1 MIHTLNLVFDKWD
14 GNKHITNLSP
24 HEYIYDTLPYFIRH
38 VRNIDI
44 RFCNMDDIN
53 DKEDFYYI
61 ISYKQHLYEIITK
74 QDEFF
79 LNDVVVEAVKNKDLK
94 VLLICEHEV
103 NNNEF
108 ETLEVLKNEIKKVG
122 LKEKQ
127 FYYVNNNSLLE
138 EYAKELKTKINVHT
152 IKFLFEYLIGSMR
165 KFDFP
170 FETNKKFLFT
180 CMNKTGKE
188 HRILTIAYLKKYGI
202 LEDTDWSFI
211 DKDKRAEKMWFNY
224 EIPQI
229 GDLSDYICDVKNI
242 TGKLSEYEK
251 NEVWLEKLNSDTF
264 NPTNTIQPLTFLN
277 SYINIVTESMFY
289 HGREV
294 HISEKSYRPFYFY
307 QLPIFVASHRHVEF
321 IKKTYDFDLFDDL
334 IDHSYDNILD
344 NDERF
349 LAIMTEIKRLHG
361 IKDEVVEYYI
371 KNEQRFKKNKEII
384 DELYDNNPVSKYFI
398 KLTKNISRKETFF
411 VFDKW
416 DGGIPIPNSLGLTN
430 VADHLTPLIFNN
442 EEYPVKLCGLDK
454 INQEDNF
461 YYVVNYTSNLV
472 QTINDETFILNDDVI
487 KVVAEGNLKIIII
500 NQHEVNI
507 HEKSALMSLVFQ
519 IRKLGLKEKN
529 FYYINNNSKLEQ
541 YKQQL
546 NTKINV
552 YTIRF
557 LFEMLVES
565 VLAHQTE
572 YVEDKPYLFMCH
584 NRVSKEHR
592 LVLLSYLK
600 RSGLIKDVDWSF
612 LNPYHEI
619 VESIIDENDKTLM
632 LEYEEEI
639 NYFKKIHN
647 QTSKFENLRNWHID
661 TTHNPIGKKQILP
674 DTYLNSYINVI
685 TEAVFGSPEVHISE
699 KSFRPFYFYQLPLF
713 VASYQHVEYMRVMY
727 GFDFFDDLIDHSY
740 DLEPNNTKR
749 MEMLFA
755 EIKRLHENKGEV
767 IEFYKKNKERI
778 VANYELLL
786 SLYNEKQTLKYL
798 NSLIDNDDTDL
809 RPNPIFYEKRVLIT
823 GSNGLVGRHLV
834 KKCLES
840 GYHVI
845 GVDNVKPKI
854 NDYNFILADLTEPG
868 VIEKIFKINKFDVVF
883 NCFGIKGSPIRAK
896 TSPVDFL
903 YPSFKINTEIIN
915 QCQKND
921 IWLVFVSSVGVY
933 SPAEKFVEDDVWKTL
948 PGEADWFPSW
958 SKRMGELLLE
968 AYKVQ
973 YGYDKWSIIRP
984 ANIFGEY
991 DDFSGNGTVIA
1002 STIKKVCESKDE
1014 IVAWGDGSPIRD
1026 FVYAGDVADALIL
1039 LHKESLN
1046 IVINF
1051 GSGENIT
1058 IKNMIEELI
1067 KISEKNLNI
1076 VWDET
1081 KPNGDLRRQMDITK
1095 QKQYNLLPK
1104 LGFNEALKLTFNYY
1118 VNTINEKNNLVD

>member
-1 MIHTLNLVFDKWD
+1 MGQTLNLVFDKWE
-14 GNKHITNLSP
+14 GNKYLTNLSP
-24 HEYIYDTLPYFIRH
+24 HEHIYDKLPYH
-38 VRNIDI
+38 VRRAKNVDI
-44 RFCNMDDIN
+44 RFCKMSDIN
-53 DKEDFYYI
+53 DEENFYYI

-74 QDEFF
+74 DDNFF
-79 LNDVVVEAVKNKDLK
+79 LNDVVVDAIRNKNLK
-94 VLLICEHEV
+94 VLLLCEHEV

-108 ETLEVLKNEIKKVG
+108 KTLRALKNEIEKVG
-122 LKEKQ
+122 LKEEL
-127 FYYVNNNSLLE
+127 FYYVNNNYLLD
-138 EYAKELKTKINVHT
+138 EYVKELNTKINVHT
-152 IKFLFEYLIGSMR
+152 IKFLFEYLVGSMR
-165 KFDFP
+165 KFNFS
-170 FETNKKFLFT
+170 FEPKKKFLFT

-188 HRILTIAYLKKYGI
+188 HRVLTLAYLKKFGL

-211 DKDKRAEKMWFNY
+211 DKENRTERMWFNY
-224 EIPQI
+224 INPKI
-229 GDLSDYICDVKNI
+229 KNLSVDINYIKNI
-242 TGKLSEYEK
+242 NGKLSEYEK
-251 NEVWLEKLNSDTF
+251 NDGWLEKLTSDTF
-264 NPTNTIQPLTFLN
+264 NPANTIQPLTFLN

-307 QLPIFVASHRHVEF
+307 QLPIFVASYRHVEF
-321 IKKTYDFDLFDDL
+321 IKKTYNFDFFDDL
-334 IDHSYDNILD
+334 INHSYDNILD

-349 LAIMTEIKRLHG
+349 FAVMEEIKRLHT

-371 KNEQRFKKNKEII
+371 KNEHRFKKNREII
-384 DELYDNNPVSKYFI
+384 DKLYDYNPVSKYFN
-398 KLTKNISRKETFF
+398 KLTKKISKKETFF

-416 DGGIPIPNSLGLTN
+416 DGDTPIPNSLGLTN
-430 VADHLTPLIFNN
+430 VRDHLTPLIFNN
-442 EEYPVKLCGLDK
+442 DKYPVKLCGLDK

-461 YYVVNYTSNLV
+461 YYVVNYTHDLI
-472 QTINDETFILNDDVI
+472 QTINDEIFILNNEVV
-487 KVVAEGNLKIIII
+487 KVAAESNLKIIII
-500 NQHEVNI
+500 NEHEINI
-507 HEKSALMSLVFQ
+507 HEKNTLTSLVLQ
-519 IRKLGLKEKN
+519 IRRLGLKDEN
-529 FYYINNNSKLEQ
+529 FYYLNNNSKLEQ

-552 YTIRF
+552 YTMRF
-557 LFEMLVES
+557 LFEILVES
-565 VLAHQTE
+565 MLIHQTE
-572 YVEDKPYLFMCH
+572 YVEDKPFLFMCH

-600 RSGLIKDVDWSF
+600 RSGIIKDVDWSF
-612 LNPYHEI
+612 LNPYNEI
-619 VESIIDENDKTLM
+619 VDSFIDENDNTLM

-647 QTSKFENLRNWHID
+647 QPSKFEKLRNWHID
-661 TTHNPIGKKQILP
+661 TTHNPLKDRMLT
-674 DTYLNSYINVI
+674 DTYLNSYINII
-685 TEAVFGSPEVHISE
+685 TETVFGWPEVHISE

-713 VASYQHVEYMRVMY
+713 VASYRHVEYMRVMF

-740 DLEPNNTKR
+740 DFEPNNTKR
-749 MEMLFA
+749 MNMLFA
-755 EIKRLHENKGEV
+755 EIKRLHENKDAV
-767 IEFYKKNKERI
+767 IEFYKKNKDRI

-798 NSLIDNDDTDL
+798 NCLIDNDDTDL
-809 RPNPIFYEKRVLIT
+809 RPNPIVYEKKALIT

-845 GVDNVKPKI
+845 GVDNVKPQI
-854 NDYNFILADLTEPG
+854 DDYNFILADLTKPN
-868 VIEKIFKINKFDVVF
+868 VIEDIFLKNEFDVVF
-883 NCFGIKGSPIRAK
+883 NCFGVKGSPIRAK
-896 TSPVDFL
+896 NSPVDFL

-915 QCQKND
+915 QCQKNN

-933 SPAEKFVEDDVWKTL
+933 SPAETFVEDDVWKTL
-948 PGEADWFPSW
+948 PGESDWFPSW

-1002 STIKKVCESKDE
+1002 STIKKVCESKNE

-1026 FVYAGDVADALIL
+1026 FVYAGDVADALIA
-1039 LHKESLN
+1039 LHRESLN
-1046 IVINF
+1046 ITINF

-1067 KISEKNLNI
+1067 KISKKNLNI

-1095 QKQYNLLPK
+1095 QTHYGLLPK
-1104 LGFNEALKLTFNYY
+1104 LGFNEALKLTFKYY
-1118 VNTINEKNNLVD
+1118 VGNIMRKII

>member
-1 MIHTLNLVFDKWD
+1 MVHTLNLVFDKWD
-14 GNKHITNLSP
+14 GNKYITNLSP
-24 HEYIYDTLPYFIRH
+24 HEHVYDILPYH
-38 VRNIDI
+38 VRKAKNINI
-44 RFCNMDDIN
+44 RFCRMSDIN
-53 DKEDFYYI
+53 DNENFYYI
-61 ISYKQHLYEIITK
+61 ISYKQYLFEIMTQ
-74 QDEFF
+74 QDKCF
-79 LNDVVVEAVKNKDLK
+79 LSDEVIEAVRDKNLK
-94 VLLICEHEV
+94 VLLLCEHEV

-108 ETLEVLKNEIKKVG
+108 TTLKTLKAEIEKLG
-122 LKEKQ
+122 LKDEK

-138 EYAKELKTKINVHT
+138 EYAKELNTKINVHT
-152 IKFLFEYLIGSMR
+152 IKFLFEFLVGSMR

-170 FETNKKFLFT
+170 FEPNKKFLFT

-188 HRILTIAYLKKYGI
+188 HRVLTIAYLKKYGI

-211 DKDKRAEKMWFNY
+211 DKDNRAERMWFNY
-224 EIPQI
+224 NNSKIK
-229 GDLSDYICDVKNI
+229 DLYDDIRDVKKI
-242 TGKLSEYEK
+242 SGKLSEYEK
-251 NEVWLEKLNSDTF
+251 SEGWLEKLNSDTF
-264 NPTNTIQPLTFLN
+264 NPSNSIQPLTFLN
-277 SYINIVTESMFY
+277 SYINIVTESMFH

-294 HISEKSYRPFYFY
+294 HISEKSFRPFYFF
-307 QLPIFVASHRHVEF
+307 QLPIFVASHRHIEF
-321 IKKTYDFDLFDDL
+321 IKKTYNFDFFDDL
-334 IDHSYDNILD
+334 INHSYDTIID

-349 LAIMTEIKRLHG
+349 FAVMEEIKRLHSE
-361 IKDEVVEYYI
+361 KDRVIEFYI
-371 KNEQRFKKNKEII
+371 KNEHRFKKNREII
-384 DELYDNNPVSKYFI
+384 DRLYDYSPVSKYFI
-398 KLTKNISRKETFF
+398 KLTKNISKKETFF

-416 DGGIPIPNSLGLTN
+416 DGDTPIPNSLGLTN
-430 VADHLTPLIFNN
+430 VRDHLTPFIFHN

-461 YYVVNYTSNLV
+461 YYVVNYTHDLI
-472 QTINDETFILNDDVI
+472 QTVNDKIFILNEDVI
-487 KVVAEGNLKIIII
+487 KVAAESNLKIILI
-500 NQHEVNI
+500 NEHEINI
-507 HEKSALMSLVFQ
+507 HEKNALMSLMYQ
-519 IRKLGLKEKN
+519 IRRLGLKEEN
-529 FYYINNNSKLEQ
+529 FYYLNNNSKLEQ

-546 NTKINV
+546 KTKINV
-552 YTIRF
+552 HTMRF
-557 LFEMLVES
+557 LFEILVES
-565 VLAHQTE
+565 MLIHQTE

-592 LVLLSYLK
+592 LVLLAYLK

-612 LNPYHEI
+612 LNPSHE
-619 VESIIDENDKTLM
+619 VVDSFIDENDNSLM
-632 LEYEEEI
+632 VEYEEEI
-639 NYFKKIHN
+639 NYFKKIRN
-647 QTSKFENLRNWHID
+647 QPSKFEKLRNWHID
-661 TTHNPIGKKQILP
+661 TTHNPLKDRMLTE
-674 DTYLNSYINVI
+674 TYVNSYINII
-685 TEAVFGSPEVHISE
+685 TETVFGWPEVHISE

-713 VASYQHVEYMRVMY
+713 VASYRHVEYMRAMF

-740 DLEPNNTKR
+740 DSEPNNTKR
-749 MEMLFA
+749 MNMLFA
-755 EIKRLHENKGEV
+755 EIKRLHENKDAV
-767 IEFYKKNKERI
+767 IEFYKKNKERV
-778 VANYELLL
+778 VANYNLLL
-786 SLYNEKQTLKYL
+786 SLYEEKQTLKYF

-809 RPNPIFYEKRVLIT
+809 RPNPIIYDKKALIT

-845 GVDNVKPKI
+845 GVDNVKPEI
-854 NDYNFILADLTEPG
+854 DDYNFILADLTKPG
-868 VIEKIFKINKFDVVF
+868 VIEDIFKKHEFDVVF

-896 TSPVDFL
+896 NSPVDFL

-915 QCQKND
+915 QCQKNN

-973 YGYDKWSIIRP
+973 YGYDRWSIVRP

-1002 STIKKVCESKDE
+1002 STIKKVFEAKDE

-1026 FVYAGDVADALIL
+1026 FVYAGDVADALIA
-1039 LHKESLN
+1039 LHKERLN
-1046 IVINF
+1046 ITINF

-1067 KISEKNLNI
+1067 KISTKNI
-1076 VWDET
+1076 KVVWDET

-1095 QKQYNLLPK
+1095 QTQYKLLPK
-1104 LGFNEALKLTFNYY
+1104 LGFKEALKLTFKHY
-1118 VNTINEKNNLVD
+1118 VSTTSKTIF